1 MNIRNNKEV
10 RETMEIT
17 IKNGKTEIT
26 INEKAISVSDPEI
39 FITTVSGEN
48 STSVT
53 TTTKN
58 GVICQV
64 L

>member
-1 MNIRNNKEV
+1 
-10 RETMEIT
+10 MEIT

>member
-1 MNIRNNKEV
+1 
-10 RETMEIT
+10 MEIT

-26 INEKAISVSDPEI
+26 INEKAISVSAPEI

>member
-1 MNIRNNKEV
+1 MEV

-26 INEKAISVSDPEI
+26 INEKAISVSAPEI